1 MTWNAI
7 IQSCLQIS
15 ISCFKHLLGKHKKT
29 RFLLKIG
36 HTIKIIIYLDKMFKL
51 LVVILCLIVMV
62 ECHLFGLLSPN
73 SPNNSKKAK
82 SQKNDQ
88 KSNFLVS
95 LAGDEGISKAA
106 MDQITEI
113 LGSDNNGS
121 KVYIY
126 IKFE

>member
-1 MTWNAI
+1 
-7 IQSCLQIS
+7 
-15 ISCFKHLLGKHKKT
+15 
-29 RFLLKIG
+29 
-36 HTIKIIIYLDKMFKL
+36 
-51 LVVILCLIVMV
+51 MV